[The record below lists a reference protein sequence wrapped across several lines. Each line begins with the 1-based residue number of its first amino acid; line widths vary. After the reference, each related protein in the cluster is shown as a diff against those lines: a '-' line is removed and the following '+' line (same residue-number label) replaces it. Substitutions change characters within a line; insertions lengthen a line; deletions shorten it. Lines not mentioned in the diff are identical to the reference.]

1 MVSVVRK
8 AQCDCVLSL
17 LAVRHLVDGGFDI
30 RFTWRLLIGR
40 KVMNERIHYAMW
52 DFAYLLKATADQ
64 IAF

>member
-1 MVSVVRK
+1 MLSV
-8 AQCDCVLSL
+8 

-40 KVMNERIHYAMW
+40 KVMNERIYNATW
-52 DFAYLLKATADQ
+52 GFAYLLKATVDQ